1 MSAAIFPTEKVS
13 ETPPVEKPSGF
24 VLRVL
29 LVSIVVLLS
38 CGGWYYFSGRKPKV
52 AMSVALSKKGES
64 SPRGLWSAGPG
75 QLLLLADGQAR
86 LVDLSEKKEKWSVK
100 MPPQPVLDE
109 AWQAAINARFVRLQQ
124 SAEELGRKRALL
136 ATPAD
141 TKAFNAEAAQYHAEL
156 AAARAEAANPRAP
169 VQRAAVVKSAAQ
181 PAYVFG
187 GDRSAVDKLHQV
199 SDTDAQ
205 ILEARIAK
213 RSTKLTAWKRMVTG
227 KKTIA
232 NSELQ
237 KAAAREEEA
246 RHAAEIAGLKKDQ
259 EELAK
264 LKTPEPPV
272 VEKPEPEAPSF
283 AGDFAAAGPMAA
295 ICGDRL
301 WIVDGWHAVAFE
313 RSSGTVKADV
323 RLAGAALR
331 IFPDG
336 DTVTVVASAG
346 PDAAQVTRLTSAAP
360 PQSFFFSTGRREDA
374 FAISEGSTTPNT
386 PKLRTEFSVAGG
398 SLLRVEIRL
407 KERRIQTRD
416 AIKAGSDKEL
426 EAAAGTAA
434 AHSTD
439 ELKAI
444 TALIRNDAARL
455 SGDAKERVDD
465 STYEVVL
472 TRPFEPASA
481 EWTGTLRGH
490 VQVFSTPTLHLI
502 TAGTKLLAFAS
513 GNQKAWEATL
523 GSPVPIHRS
532 DIEPE
537 GPARP
542 WLEAGGKLFF
552 ADGAFLTAF
561 DATSGQVVWRLP
573 SVGIRKLQMDGE
585 GNLYVLSDNL
595 RVETLTYAIDA
606 SLRDSVPLTMCV
618 GAADGK
624 IRWQMEKYEDVWA
637 SGKDVYVLRE
647 GKNPGDLENQVFAP
661 GSVPEARVKI
671 YKLSRGSGEPMWE
684 WFQARRPRAVEVQG
698 KKVALLFGD
707 ELQVVSSI
715 CW

>member
-1 MSAAIFPTEKVS
+1 MSTALFPTEKVA
-13 ETPPVEKPSGF
+13 ETPPVEKPRSF
-24 VLRVL
+24 VLP
-29 LVSIVVLLS
+29 VVLLS
-38 CGGWYYFSGRKPKV
+38 IAVLLGCGGWYYFSGRKPKV
-52 AMSVALSKKGES
+52 AMSVALSKKEEFS
-64 SPRGLWSAGPG
+64 QRGLWSAGPG

-86 LVDLSEKKEKWSVK
+86 LVDLGEKKEKWNVK
-100 MPPQPVLDE
+100 MPPQPTVDE
-109 AWQAAINARFVRLQQ
+109 EWQAAVNARFVRLQQ
-124 SAEELGRKRALL
+124 SAEELSRKRARL

-141 TKAFNAEAAQYHAEL
+141 TKAFNAAAAQYHAEL
-156 AAARAEAANPRAP
+156 AAARAEAANPTAP
-169 VQRAAVVKSAAQ
+169 VQRAAVVERATQ
-181 PAYVFG
+181 PAYEFG

-199 SDTDAQ
+199 SDTTAQ
-205 ILEARIAK
+205 ILEARIKK
-213 RSTKLTAWKRMVTG
+213 RAAKLTAWKRTLDA
-227 KKTIA
+227 KKA
-232 NSELQ
+232 GAKSELQ
-237 KAAAREEEA
+237 KTAAKEEEA
-246 RHAAEIAGLKKDQ
+246 RYTAEVSEQKKD
-259 EELAK
+259 EDAFAK
-264 LKTPEPPV
+264 SKTPASPV
-272 VEKPEPEAPSF
+272 TEKPEPEEPSF
-283 AGDFAAAGPMAA
+283 GGDFAAAGPMAT

-301 WIVDGWHAVAFE
+301 WIVDGRHAVAFE

-360 PQSFFFSTGRREDA
+360 PQSFYFFTGRREDA
-374 FAISEGSTTPNT
+374 FATSEGSTTPNT

-416 AIKAGSDKEL
+416 AIKAGSDNEL
-426 EAAAGTAA
+426 EAVAGTAA
-434 AHSTD
+434 AHSGD

-465 STYEVVL
+465 SMYEVVL
-472 TRPFEPASA
+472 TRPFEPGSA
-481 EWTGTLRGH
+481 EWTGTMRGH

-502 TAGTKLLAFAS
+502 TAGTKLLAFAQ

-561 DATSGQVVWRLP
+561 DAKSGQVAWRLP

-606 SLRDSVPLTMCV
+606 SLRDSVPLTMRV
-618 GAADGK
+618 GSADGK

-661 GSVPEARVKI
+661 GSAPEARVKI

-684 WFQARRPRAVEVQG
+684 WFQTRHPRAVEVQG

-707 ELQVVSSI
+707 ELQIVSSI